1 MLHAE
6 EDCYTKIQRSGML
19 IAPSVDGW
27 KELGVTDGGN
37 VNDIIRAGAFVKLED
52 KEGRRYVQY
61 FCPEQLPRAKF

>member
-1 MLHAE
+1 
-6 EDCYTKIQRSGML
+6 ML